1 MFVVDALIGN
11 NARNNGDLG
20 VLVNNKTNETTV
32 CPVFDNGASFN
43 TKTSD
48 EQIKK

>member
-1 MFVVDALIGN
+1 MIEIIRIG
-11 NARNNGDLG
+11 G

-43 TKTSD
+43 TKSSD
-48 EQIKK
+48 EQIKNNE